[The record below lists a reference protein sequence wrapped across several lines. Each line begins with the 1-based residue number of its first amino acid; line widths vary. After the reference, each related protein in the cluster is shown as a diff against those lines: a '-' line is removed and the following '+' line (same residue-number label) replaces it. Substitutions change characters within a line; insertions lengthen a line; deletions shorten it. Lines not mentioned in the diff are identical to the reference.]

1 MTVSFRTT
9 LAACLAGV
17 ATLALAV
24 PATAAD
30 PIRIGFL
37 STFSGPAGQLGQEL
51 YDGFT
56 LGLAAT
62 GGKLGGRAVEVIQG
76 DDQAKPDVARQVADK
91 MIERDKVQILTGVNF
106 SNVMLAVA
114 KPALD
119 AGAFVVSVNA
129 GPSQYAG
136 AQCNPHFFAGSFQ
149 NDTAA
154 EAMGIEATKRG
165 IKRMYLMAPNYPA
178 GKDFLAGFKRFY
190 KGEVVAEVYT
200 AFGQLDYAAE
210 LAQLRAAKP
219 DAVFY
224 FYPGGMGINFVKQYK
239 QAGLEQTTPLY
250 TPSFSLDQ
258 TVLPAIGDAALG
270 AFVATHWAEDSDN
283 AASKKFIADFE
294 AAHHRLPSPNA
305 AQAYDT
311 VMALDAALKTIDGKI
326 EDKDAFQKALETVK
340 FDSLRG
346 HFRFNTN
353 HFPIQDFWLAE
364 IAKDAAGRPIMAKRS
379 LIVAD
384 HADAYAEKCP
394 MK

>member
-1 MTVSFRTT
+1 MTIRRHTLLAAALAAGTT
-9 LAACLAGV
+9 LAA
-17 ATLALAV
+17 V
-24 PATAAD
+24 PGFAEE

-37 STFSGPAGQLGQEL
+37 STFSGPGGQLGQEL
-51 YDGFT
+51 LDGFK

-62 GGKLGGRAVEVIQG
+62 GDKLGGRPVEVIQG
-76 DDQAKPDVARQVADK
+76 DDQAKPDVGRQVADK

-136 AQCNPHFFAGSFQ
+136 VQCNPHFFVGSFQ
-149 NDTAA
+149 NDTSP

-165 IKRMYLMAPNYPA
+165 IKKMYLMAPNYPA
-178 GKDFLAGFKRFY
+178 GKDFLAGFKRTY
-190 KGEVVAEVYT
+190 KGEVVGEVYT

-210 LAQLRAAKP
+210 IAQVRAAAP
-219 DAVFY
+219 EGVFF
-224 FYPGGMGINFVKQYK
+224 FYPGGMGINFVKQYD
-239 QAGLEQTTPLY
+239 QAGLKASIPLY
-250 TPSFSLDQ
+250 GPSFSLDQ
-258 TVLPAIGDAALG
+258 TTLPAMGDAAVG
-270 AFVATHWAEDSDN
+270 AFAATHWAEDADD
-283 AASKKFIADFE
+283 AASAKFRADFE
-294 AAHHRLPSPNA
+294 AKYGRLPSPNA

-311 VMALDAALKTIDGKI
+311 VMMLDAALKTVGGKI
-326 EDKDAFQKALETVK
+326 EDAAAFQKALETVK
-340 FDSLRG
+340 FTSLRG

-353 HFPIQDFWLAE
+353 HYPVQDFWLAE
-364 IAKDAAGRPIMAKRS
+364 IVKDAKGRPIMSKRS

-384 HADAYAEKCP
+384 HPDSYVDKCK